1 MSALA
6 LSYDMQRGNK
16 ELAEAIEPYDRLL
29 GYVYVNGNYIEE
41 SIEEVKKH
49 LSSPKFVG
57 VKYHPELSFVPP
69 NAPQC
74 EPLWDLIEQEYNK
87 PVLVHTWS
95 MAEHNNDIPSALPE
109 YVAEVARS
117 HPGLKVI
124 MGHMG
129 GPGWRHCLE
138 IAKDIPN
145 VWVDFCSS
153 YADSDKIAYAVNKLG
168 SHRVMFGSGMT
179 ENNLWMQIGA
189 ILEAQLSEQ
198 DRRQVMYGNACRLFG
213 I

>member
-1 MSALA
+1 MKLIDIHVYYGRWGFPIRPFDVNEIIDLMNDANVEKAVAMSALA

-129 GPGWRHCLE
+129 GPGWRH
-138 IAKDIPN
+138 
-145 VWVDFCSS
+145 
-153 YADSDKIAYAVNKLG
+153 
-168 SHRVMFGSGMT
+168 
-179 ENNLWMQIGA
+179 
-189 ILEAQLSEQ
+189 
-198 DRRQVMYGNACRLFG
+198 
-213 I
+213 